1 MLQKM
6 NLILLIVFTFIM
18 SLLMVAINK
27 TMDYFSCK
35 NYLLHHYKKYY
46 YIKVF
51 YIL

>member
-35 NYLLHHYKKYY
+35 NYLPSMN
-46 YIKVF
+46 IMTKVF
-51 YIL
+51 LIYLV